1 MRVQGL
7 CCWLAGDADQNGQ
20 ALSTESP
27 ALLKHLLFDWNFSA
41 LQCTGFWGGEGCGE
55 NVGLGLKRCLRRAF
69 VMLKEVACALWDGAS
84 RERWQGIAPRAGPGR
99 VWSDTAKRFAEQRA
113 SIRGLTAKRNLVLIF
128 LGIEESICP

>member
-55 NVGLGLKRCLRRAF
+55 CGTGF
-69 VMLKEVACALWDGAS
+69 EGMS
-84 RERWQGIAPRAGPGR
+84 
-99 VWSDTAKRFAEQRA
+99 
-113 SIRGLTAKRNLVLIF
+113 
-128 LGIEESICP
+128 EEGFCHA